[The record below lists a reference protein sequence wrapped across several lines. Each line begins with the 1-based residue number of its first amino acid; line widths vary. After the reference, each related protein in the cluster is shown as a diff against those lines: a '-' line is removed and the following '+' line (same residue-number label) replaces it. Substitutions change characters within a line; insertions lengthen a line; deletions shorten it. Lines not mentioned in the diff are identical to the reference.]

1 MESRIRTGSGF
12 RAQGAVKQKFPNRN
26 PDVMDWFW
34 SRRSGSGNFARE
46 RIENVATV
54 GVDENGPG
62 TDESGTAYK
71 PPLLPSSPTF
81 AFCFFACYLR
91 FAIALRE

>member
-12 RAQGAVKQKFPNRN
+12 RAQGAVKRKFPNGN
-26 PDVMDWFW
+26 PDVMDWFR
-34 SRRSGSGNFARE
+34 SGRSGSGNFAQE

-54 GVDENGPG
+54 GADENGPG
-62 TDESGTAYK
+62 IEESGTAYK
-71 PPLLPSSPTF
+71 PPLPPSSPTF
-81 AFCFFACYLR
+81 AFCFLACYLC

>member
-1 MESRIRTGSGF
+1 MERRIRTGSGF
-12 RAQGAVKQKFPNRN
+12 RAQGAVKRKFPNGN
-26 PDVMDWFW
+26 PDVTDWFW
-34 SRRSGSGNFARE
+34 SGRSGFGNFARE

-62 TDESGTAYK
+62 TKESGTAYK
-71 PPLLPSSPTF
+71 PPLPPSSPTF
-81 AFCFFACYLR
+81 AFYFIACYLR